1 MLFHLNFSKDYQ
13 TFLMQKGDMWTGAEF
28 SMPVSMNHRGP
39 EKFQTAND
47 AQGSSPNSSAV
58 LIS

>member
-1 MLFHLNFSKDYQ
+1 
-13 TFLMQKGDMWTGAEF
+13 MWTGAEF

-47 AQGSSPNSSAV
+47 AQGSSPNLSAV